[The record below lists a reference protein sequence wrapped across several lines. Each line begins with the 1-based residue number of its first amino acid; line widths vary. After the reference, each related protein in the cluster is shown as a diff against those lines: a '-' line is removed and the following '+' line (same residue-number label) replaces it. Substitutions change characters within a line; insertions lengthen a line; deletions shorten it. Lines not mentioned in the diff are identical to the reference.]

1 MGPGP
6 PPLGPWGAS
15 QGVPGGGVPARGLRV
30 RNGQALLV
38 LASFFMTILT
48 SIFDRLGVDL
58 GSVLGVI
65 FGRFGA
71 LVGQSWSQSRLR
83 TVLTSKK

>member
-1 MGPGP
+1 MGPEP

-15 QGVPGGGVPARGLRV
+15 QGVPGGGVPTQCLRL
-30 RNGQALLV
+30 RTCPALLV

-65 FGRFGA
+65 FGHFGA

>member
-1 MGPGP
+1 MRPGP
-6 PPLGPWGAS
+6 PPLG
-15 QGVPGGGVPARGLRV
+15 VPGGGFPTQTPRV
-30 RNGQALLV
+30 RTGPALLV
-38 LASFFMTILT
+38 FASFFMGILT

-65 FGRFGA
+65 FGHFGT
-71 LVGQSWSQSRLR
+71 LVGPSWSQDRLR

>member
-15 QGVPGGGVPARGLRV
+15 RGVPEGGVPPPGSRV
-30 RNGQALLV
+30 RNGYGPLV
-38 LASFFMTILT
+38 LALFFTSILM

-65 FGRFGA
+65 FGHFGA

>member
-1 MGPGP
+1 MQIG
-6 PPLGPWGAS
+6 
-15 QGVPGGGVPARGLRV
+15 PGGGSRRDVYAPEMVEPSWFWHR
-30 RNGQALLV
+30 
-38 LASFFMTILT
+38 FFMTILT
-48 SIFDRLGVDL
+48 SIFDRLGIDL

-83 TVLTSKK
+83 TVLTSKKSMFTKHRQA